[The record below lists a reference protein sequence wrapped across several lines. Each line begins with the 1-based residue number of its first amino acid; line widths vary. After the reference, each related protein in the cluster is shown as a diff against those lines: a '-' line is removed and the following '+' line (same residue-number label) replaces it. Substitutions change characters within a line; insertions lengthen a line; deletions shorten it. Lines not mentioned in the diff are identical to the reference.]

1 MIKTVFKKKGNKII
15 ALDITG
21 HADFD
26 DYGRDIVCS
35 GVSAIS
41 QTILIGITEVLKADV
56 LVSVDQGDMSLS
68 LCRSSKQDI
77 DDCQILLETMRLG
90 LLSME
95 KGYGDYINVIEEEV

>member
-1 MIKTVFKKKGNKII
+1 MIKAVFKKKGNKII
-15 ALDITG
+15 ALDIAG

-41 QTILIGITEVLKADV
+41 QTIVIGITEVLKADV
-56 LVSVDQGDMSLS
+56 LVSVDKGDISLS
-68 LCRSSKQDI
+68 LYKSSKQDI
-77 DDCQILLETMRLG
+77 DKCQILLETMKLG
-90 LLSME
+90 LISME